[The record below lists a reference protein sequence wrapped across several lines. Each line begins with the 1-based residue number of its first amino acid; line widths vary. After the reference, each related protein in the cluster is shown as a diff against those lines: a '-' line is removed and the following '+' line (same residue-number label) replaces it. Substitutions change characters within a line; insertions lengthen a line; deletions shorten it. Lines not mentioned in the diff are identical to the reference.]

1 MKKLTAQEIRAARI
15 GFDAERFSETAKRI
29 ACHPADVHRA
39 VSYESLTP
47 EERSEIITA
56 FLSAERVGDI
66 ANRLGTTQTA
76 VLKTVRGALIHA
88 RVEAALKVAACSSS
102 AQLS

>member
-1 MKKLTAQEIRAARI
+1 MKNLTAQEIRAARI
-15 GFDAERFSETAKRI
+15 GFDTERFSETAKRI
-29 ACHPADVHRA
+29 ACHPAVVHRA
-39 VSYESLTP
+39 MSYESLTP
-47 EERSEIITA
+47 EERNGIITA

-76 VLKTVRGALIHA
+76 VLKTVRGALILA